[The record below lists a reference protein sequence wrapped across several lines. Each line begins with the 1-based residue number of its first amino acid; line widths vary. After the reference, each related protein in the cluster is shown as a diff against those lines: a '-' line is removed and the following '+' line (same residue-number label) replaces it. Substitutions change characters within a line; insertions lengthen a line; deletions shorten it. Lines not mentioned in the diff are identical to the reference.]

1 MPILKDVAT
10 VAFCDA
16 QSTSEIHEKVLN
28 EAVGALM
35 WHTISLTKEDL
46 EKFKQLRIVVR
57 IGSGIDNID
66 HKAAGELGIAV
77 CNVPGYGV
85 EEVADSTMCLILNLY
100 RRTFWL
106 ANMVKEGKK
115 ITGPEQLKDAA
126 NGCARIR
133 GDTLG
138 IVGLGRIGSAVAL
151 RAKAFGFTVIFYDPY
166 LQDGMEKS
174 FGLER
179 VYTLQDL
186 LYKSDCVSLHCT
198 LNEHNHHLINEY
210 TIKQMRPGAFLV
222 NTARGSLIDEAALA
236 AALKDNRIRAAAI
249 DVHESEPHN
258 LMTSN
263 SPLRDAPNLI
273 VTPHAAFYSDA
284 SAIELRE
291 MAATEIRRAILN
303 RIPDGLRNCVNKE
316 YFPSSAYPGASSA
329 GGPGSSEPVN
339 LLPNGV
345 SYYQGGGGIPP
356 VQQAHSTTAHEPPH
370 SVTVTQG
377 VPGSVVTSMAG
388 LPPGLS
394 SGLAR
399 LPSSPAASAAAMA
412 AVAAAQT
419 KDERIE

>member
-1 MPILKDVAT
+1 M
-10 VAFCDA
+10 
-16 QSTSEIHEKVLN
+16 LN
-28 EAVGALM
+28 
-35 WHTISLTKEDL
+35 
-46 EKFKQLRIVVR
+46 
-57 IGSGIDNID
+57 
-66 HKAAGELGIAV
+66 
-77 CNVPGYGV
+77 
-85 EEVADSTMCLILNLY
+85 
-100 RRTFWL
+100 
-106 ANMVKEGKK
+106 
-115 ITGPEQLKDAA
+115 
-126 NGCARIR
+126 
-133 GDTLG
+133 
-138 IVGLGRIGSAVAL
+138 LGRIGSAVAL

-166 LQDGMEKS
+166 LPDGVEKS

-179 VYTLQDL
+179 VYTLQVLDEKINLSYDGQFKHLLLQDL

-249 DVHESEPHN
+249 DVHESEPSN

-263 SPLRDAPNLI
+263 SPLREAPNLI

-303 RIPDGLRNCVNKE
+303 RIPEGLRNCVNKE
-316 YFPSSAYPGASSA
+316 YLAPYPGGSAPTNSSSLGHAHA
-329 GGPGSSEPVN
+329 GGPGNSEPVN

-345 SYYQGGGGIPP
+345 SYYQGGIPP

-377 VPGSVVTSMAG
+377 VPPGSVVASVAG

-399 LPSSPAASAAAMA
+399 LPPSPASASAAAMA
-412 AVAAAQT
+412 AAQAAAQV
-419 KDERIE
+419 KDE